1 MSHVHEH
8 DLADEDVEEL
18 AEELWTLVDEGRPSV
33 AALQETS
40 KVTPIEP
47 ALGAGERRGLWRRSG
62 DALELT
68 DAGRRLAER
77 QIRRHR
83 LAEVLFTTVL
93 DAQDEAAVD
102 RTACVI
108 EHVLSAS
115 LTDSVCAFLGHPPR
129 CPHGKPIPPGA
140 CCRALSTTVEPLVQP
155 LDRLPLGAHGRIV
168 YIAPRAPERLVRLS
182 GLGLVPGVSVQLQQ
196 KSPAAVLRV
205 GGTTLALD
213 AAIAGEIYVKKLAPD
228 E

>member
-1 MSHVHEH
+1 MSHVR

-18 AEELWTLVDEGRPSV
+18 AEELWTLVDEGQPTLG
-33 AALQETS
+33 ALQATT
-40 KVTPIEP
+40 KVEPLEP
-47 ALGAGERRGLWRRSG
+47 ALAAGEHRGLWRRDG
-62 DALELT
+62 DTLELT
-68 DAGRRLAER
+68 EAGRHLAER
-77 QIRRHR
+77 QVRRHR

-93 DAQDEAAVD
+93 DVRDEAAVD
-102 RTACVI
+102 RTACVM

-129 CPHGKPIPPGA
+129 CPHGKPIPPGP
-140 CCRALSTTVEPLVQP
+140 CCRALSTTVEALVQP

-182 GLGLVPGVSVQLQQ
+182 TLGLVPGVSVQLQQ
-196 KSPAAVLRV
+196 SQPAAVVRI

-213 AAIAGEIYVKKLAPD
+213 AAIAAEIYVKKSTDD

>member
-1 MSHVHEH
+1 MSHVQ

-18 AEELWTLVDEGRPSV
+18 AEELWTLVEEGRPTLVALRNASKV
-33 AALQETS
+33 AALD
-40 KVTPIEP
+40 V
-47 ALGAGERRGLWRRSG
+47 AVAAGERRRLWSARG
-62 DALELT
+62 DGIDLT
-68 DAGRRLAER
+68 ETGRGLAER
-77 QIRRHR
+77 QVRRHR
-83 LAEVLFTTVL
+83 LAEVLFTSVL
-93 DAQDEAAVD
+93 DAQDEADVD

-140 CCRALSTTVEPLVQP
+140 CCRAFSTTVEPLVQP
-155 LDRLPLGAHGRIV
+155 LDRLGVGDSGRIV

-182 GLGLVPGVSVQLQQ
+182 GLGLVPGVTVQLQQ
-196 KSPAAVLRV
+196 KSPAAVLRAS
-205 GGTTLALD
+205 GTTLALD
-213 AAIAGEIYVKKLAPD
+213 PAIAAEIYVKKVPA